1 MPEVLA
7 EKALRHCA
15 KSDGTS
21 DLGQAKP
28 PMNFTDHQAG

>member
-7 EKALRHCA
+7 EKALLQCA
-15 KSDGTS
+15 KLDGTS
-21 DLGQAKP
+21 DLGQAKT